1 MNKIAILTA
10 AQIEQKL
17 RRMAFEIWEKNNEE
31 KEIFIIGI
39 EEIGA
44 AVASKIARILKEISP
59 LKVNLSSISINK
71 KSPLSDLIALEKFAF
86 NKKTVILVDDVANSG
101 KTLLYALKPLMDFE
115 PAKIQVAVL
124 VDRKHKNFPVTPDI
138 IGHSVATTIQE
149 NIIVNYKNGEFTGA
163 HLE

>member
-1 MNKIAILTA
+1 MNKIQILTE
-10 AQIEQKL
+10 AQIDQKL
-17 RRMAFEIWEKNNEE
+17 RRMAYEIWEKNSEE

-39 EEIGA
+39 EETGA
-44 AVASKIARILKEISP
+44 AVAEKIAQILKEISP
-59 LKVNLSSISINK
+59 LKIKYSTLIINK
-71 KSPLSDLIALEKFAF
+71 KSPLQGDIKLQADAL
-86 NKKTVILVDDVANSG
+86 NNKTVVLIDDVANSG

-138 IGHSVATTIQE
+138 IGHSVSTTIQE
-149 NIIVNYKNGEFTGA
+149 HIIVNYEEGKLTGA

>member
-17 RRMAFEIWEKNNEE
+17 RRMAFEIWEKNNKE

-39 EEIGA
+39 EETGA
-44 AVASKIARILKEISP
+44 AVASKISEILKEISP
-59 LKVNLSSISINK
+59 LKVNLSSIKINK
-71 KSPLSDLIALEKFAF
+71 KNPLSDIIQLENASL

-149 NIIVNYKNGEFTGA
+149 NIMVNYKNGEFTGA

>member
-17 RRMAFEIWEKNNEE
+17 RRMAFEIWEKNNDE

-39 EEIGA
+39 EDVGA
-44 AVASKIARILKEISP
+44 AVASKIAQVLKEISS
-59 LKVNLSSISINK
+59 LKVNLSSIRINK
-71 KSPLSDLIALEKFAF
+71 KSPLHDSIELEKMAL
-86 NKKTVILVDDVANSG
+86 NKKNVVLIDDVANSG
-101 KTLLYALKPLMDFE
+101 KTLLYALKPLMEFE

-138 IGHSVATTIQE
+138 IGHSVSTTIQE
-149 NIIVNYKNGEFTGA
+149 NIIVSYKNGEFTGA

>member
-1 MNKIAILTA
+1 MNKIQILTA
-10 AQIEQKL
+10 AQIDQKL
-17 RRMAFEIWEKNNEE
+17 KRMAYEIWEKNSEE

-39 EEIGA
+39 EETGA
-44 AVASKIARILKEISP
+44 AVAGKIAEILKEISP
-59 LKVNLSSISINK
+59 LKIKFSTLVINK
-71 KSPLSDLIALEKFAF
+71 KSPLQEDIRLNADAL
-86 NKKTVILVDDVANSG
+86 NNKTVVLIDDVANSG

-138 IGHSVATTIQE
+138 IGHSVSTTIQE
-149 NIIVNYKNGEFTGA
+149 HIIVNYEHGKLTGA